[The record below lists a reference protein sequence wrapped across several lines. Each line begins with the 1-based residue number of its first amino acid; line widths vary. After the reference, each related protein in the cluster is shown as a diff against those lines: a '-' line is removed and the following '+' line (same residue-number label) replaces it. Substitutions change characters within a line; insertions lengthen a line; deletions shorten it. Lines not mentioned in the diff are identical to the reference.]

1 MKRAWESDG
10 GFWALS
16 EGSQRNENHFL
27 GQGHFASQVKSSYYS
42 PHKHKISSTPLTL
55 IPFELDKTN
64 KTTPTPTTDFRRLRS
79 ASVLICP
86 GPGVARAKSIKTKVK
101 DITGF

>member
-42 PHKHKISSTPLTL
+42 LSVGRTLVRADPSHHRNQSLSSGTLWSDQPSVTP
-55 IPFELDKTN
+55 
-64 KTTPTPTTDFRRLRS
+64 S
-79 ASVLICP
+79 QQA
-86 GPGVARAKSIKTKVK
+86 
-101 DITGF
+101 